1 MPDLPRWRR
10 RKDARPSEIA
20 HAALDVFVERGF
32 AAARLDDIA
41 ARAGISKGALYLY
54 FASKEELLKA
64 AITDLFSLNLDPIE
78 HAIDRHQGTM
88 ADLIRNAPIAEL
100 IEFLNSPIGRLPKLM
115 IAESANF
122 PDVIQHL
129 FKAGISRALSLH
141 RKILTRGIEAGEFR
155 PVNIEATAEMI
166 QSQLLFLAVWTHT
179 IAPVADH
186 KIDPAQYL
194 RNFIDILLTSLS
206 RPIGPQSEDHP

>member
-1 MPDLPRWRR
+1 MSDQPRWRR
-10 RKDARPSEIA
+10 RKEARPSEIA

-54 FASKEELLKA
+54 FVSKEELLKA
-64 AITDLFSLNLDPIE
+64 AITDLFKLNLDPIE
-78 HAIDRHQGTM
+78 QAIDGHQGRM
-88 ADLIRNAPIAEL
+88 ADLIRNAPVTAL
-100 IEFLNSPIGRLPKLM
+100 IDFLSSPIGRLPKLM
-115 IAESANF
+115 IAESGNF

-129 FKAGISRALSLH
+129 FQTGISRALSLY
-141 RKILTRGIEAGEFR
+141 RKILTRGIQSGEFR
-155 PVNIEATAEMI
+155 PVNIEATSEMI

-186 KIDPAQYL
+186 KIDPAQYIH
-194 RNFIDILLTSLS
+194 NFIDILLTSLS
-206 RPIGPQSEDHP
+206 RPIGPQSEDQP